1 MNTKMKALTLASG
14 VALLTCSLSVGIK
27 AADHGDGPLVS
38 VQRSG
43 DIGDIY
49 AFLDPNDNTR
59 LVLVLTTQGFI
70 VPGEAV
76 NFSVFDHQLSYGI
89 NFETTGDA
97 TPDQRIR
104 IRFSRKR
111 DAASNPQTA
120 TIRLRLL
127 NDASF
132 TAPTTVSNLSD
143 TSPTPVITDDPAT
156 GVRFFAGE
164 IDDPF
169 FFDIPGFARFVG
181 PALDQDPATTPDPA
195 MLQRG
200 RDTFAGYN
208 TLGIAL
214 SLPVSLFGTVA
225 NNVIGIHARTARL
238 DTQRQLDR
246 QGVPAINVALVPF
259 PRKDAYNRSSTEDDA
274 NGVFA
279 NDIIGTLRAL
289 GTNQANIDFLA
300 QLAVTRGDFLRLG
313 LNIQNQGPDGGNN
326 PEAAFPNGRR
336 LGDDVIDTIFT
347 VVTNGDITT
356 GDNTGPNERNLRD
369 AFPFVARTH
378 QPFASGT
385 LDDRTRN

>member
-1 MNTKMKALTLASG
+1 MNTKMKTLTLASG
-14 VALLTCSLSVGIK
+14 VALLTCSLSTGMIK

-38 VQRSG
+38 VGRSE

-120 TIRLRLL
+120 TIRLP
-127 NDASF
+127 NGASF
-132 TAPTTVSNLSD
+132 TALTTVSNLSD
-143 TSPTPVITDDPAT
+143 TSPTPVITDDPVT

-169 FFDIPGFARFVG
+169 FFDIPGFNRFVASVLAG
-181 PALDQDPATTPDPA
+181 TPDPA
-195 MLQRG
+195 LLQRG

-225 NNVIGIHARTARL
+225 NNEIGIHARTARL
-238 DTQRQLDR
+238 DTRRQLDR
-246 QGVPAINVALVPF
+246 QGVPAVNVALVPF
-259 PRKDAYNRSSTEDDA
+259 PRKDEYNRATTEDDA
-274 NGVFA
+274 AGRFA
-279 NDIIGTLRAL
+279 NDIIGTLQDL
-289 GTNQANIDFLA
+289 GTNQAGIDLLA
-300 QLAVTRGDFLRLG
+300 QVAVMRGDFLRLR

-336 LGDDVIDTIFT
+336 LGDDVIDTILT
-347 VVTNGDITT
+347 IVTNDAITT

-378 QPFASGT
+378 QPFAPGT

>member
-1 MNTKMKALTLASG
+1 MNTKMKTLTLASG
-14 VALLTCSLSVGIK
+14 VALLTFSLSVEMIK
-27 AADHGDGPLVS
+27 AADHGDGPFVS
-38 VQRSG
+38 VQRSA
-43 DIGDIY
+43 DLGDIY

-59 LVLVLTTQGFI
+59 LVVIITAQGFI

-111 DAASNPQTA
+111 VAGSNPQTA
-120 TIRLRLL
+120 TIRLP
-127 NDASF
+127 NGASF
-132 TAPTTVSNLSD
+132 DAPTTVSDLSG
-143 TSPTPVITDDPAT
+143 TSPAPVITTDPAT
-156 GVRFFAGE
+156 GVIFFAGE

-169 FFDIPGFARFVG
+169 FFDIPGFNRFIASVLAG
-181 PALDQDPATTPDPA
+181 TPDPTQ
-195 MLQRG
+195 LQRG

-225 NNVIGIHARTARL
+225 NNEIGISARTVRV
-238 DTQRQLDR
+238 DTQRQIDR
-246 QGVPAINVALVPF
+246 EGIPAVNVALVPF
-259 PRKDAYNRSSTEDDA
+259 PRKDAYNRASTEDDA

-279 NDIIGTLRAL
+279 NDIIGTLQAL
-289 GTNQANIDFLA
+289 GTNQAGIDLLA
-300 QLAVTRGDFLRLG
+300 QVAVTRGDFLRLR
-313 LNIQNQGPDGGNN
+313 LNVPNTGVDGGVN

-336 LGDDVIDTIFT
+336 LGDDVIDTILS
-347 VVTNGDITT
+347 VVTNGAITD
-356 GDNTGPNERNLRD
+356 GDNADSNERNLRD
-369 AFPFVARTH
+369 VFPFVARTH

>member
-1 MNTKMKALTLASG
+1 MDNHTNNTLCKAALAATVAGAIFLSG
-14 VALLTCSLSVGIK
+14 LPAGR
-27 AADHGDGPLVS
+27 AADHGDGPLIS

-49 AFLDPNDNTR
+49 AFLDPNDNSR

-89 NFETTGDA
+89 NFETTGNA

-111 DAASNPQTA
+111 DAGSNPQTA
-120 TIRLRLL
+120 TIRLP
-127 NDASF
+127 NGASF
-132 TAPTTVSNLSD
+132 TALTTVSDLSG
-143 TSPTPVITDDPAT
+143 TSPTPVITTDPAT
-156 GVRFFAGE
+156 GVIFFAGE

-169 FFDIPGFARFVG
+169 FFDIPGFNRFIASVLAG
-181 PALDQDPATTPDPA
+181 SADPTQ
-195 MLQRG
+195 LQRG

-225 NNVIGIHARTARL
+225 NNEIGIHARTARVE
-238 DTQRQLDR
+238 TGRQLDR
-246 QGVPAINVALVPF
+246 QGIPAVNVALVPF
-259 PRKDAYNRSSTEDDA
+259 PRKDAHNRASTEDDA

-279 NDIIGTLRAL
+279 NDIIGTLQAL
-289 GTNQANIDFLA
+289 GTNQNGIDLVR
-300 QLAVTRGDFLRLG
+300 QLAITRGDFLRLG
-313 LNIQNQGPDGGNN
+313 LNVQNLGPDGGIN
-326 PEAAFPNGRR
+326 PAAAFPNGRR
-336 LGDDVIDTIFT
+336 LRDDVIDTILN
-347 VVTNGDITT
+347 VVTNGVITT
-356 GDNTGPNERNLRD
+356 GDNVNSNQDRNLRD

-378 QPFASGT
+378 QPFAFGT
-385 LDDRTRN
+385 DDRTRN

>member
-1 MNTKMKALTLASG
+1 MNTKMKTLTLASG
-14 VALLTCSLSVGIK
+14 IALLTFNLSVGMIK
-27 AADHGDGPLVS
+27 AADHGDAPLAS
-38 VQRSG
+38 VGRSE

-70 VPGEAV
+70 VPSEAV

-97 TPDQRIR
+97 TVDQRIR
-104 IRFSRKR
+104 IQFSRKR
-111 DAASNPQTA
+111 DAATNPQTA

-127 NDASF
+127 NGASF

-143 TSPTPVITDDPAT
+143 TSPVPVITTDPAT
-156 GVRFFAGE
+156 GVMFFAGE

-169 FFDIPGFARFVG
+169 FFDIPGFNRFIASVLAG
-181 PALDQDPATTPDPA
+181 TPDPTL
-195 MLQRG
+195 LQRG
-200 RDTFAGYN
+200 RDSFAGYN
-208 TLGIAL
+208 TLGIVL

-225 NNVIGIHARTARL
+225 NNEIGIHARTARL

-246 QGVPAINVALVPF
+246 QGIPAVNVSLVPF
-259 PRKDAYNRSSTEDDA
+259 PRKDAHNRATTEDDA

-279 NDIIGTLRAL
+279 NDIVGTLQAL
-289 GTNQANIDFLA
+289 GTNQAGIDLLA

-313 LNIQNQGPDGGNN
+313 LDVPNTGIDGGVN
-326 PEAAFPNGRR
+326 PQAAFPNGRR
-336 LGDDVIDTIFT
+336 LGDDVIDTILT
-347 VVTNGDITT
+347 VVTNGVITT
-356 GDNTGPNERNLRD
+356 GDNAGPNERNLRD
-369 AFPFVARTH
+369 TFPFVARTH

-385 LDDRTRN
+385 DDRTRN

>member
-1 MNTKMKALTLASG
+1 MNTKMKTLTLASG
-14 VALLTCSLSVGIK
+14 VALLTCSLSVGMIK

-38 VQRSG
+38 VGRSE

-120 TIRLRLL
+120 TIRLP
-127 NDASF
+127 NGTSF
-132 TAPTTVSNLSD
+132 EAPTTVSDLSD
-143 TSPTPVITDDPAT
+143 TSPTPVITTDPAT
-156 GVRFFAGE
+156 GVMFFAGE

-169 FFDIPGFARFVG
+169 FFDIPGFNRFVASVLAG
-181 PALDQDPATTPDPA
+181 SADPTL
-195 MLQRG
+195 LQRG

-214 SLPVSLFGTVA
+214 SLPASLFGTVA

-238 DTQRQLDR
+238 DTRRQLDR
-246 QGVPAINVALVPF
+246 QGVPAVNVALVPF
-259 PRKDAYNRSSTEDDA
+259 PRKDAYNRASTEDDA

-279 NDIIGTLRAL
+279 DDIIGTLQAL
-289 GTNQANIDFLA
+289 GTNQDGINLLA
-300 QLAVTRGDFLRLG
+300 LVAVTRGDFLRLDLTVPNTG
-313 LNIQNQGPDGGNN
+313 ADGGVN

-336 LGDDVIDTIFT
+336 LGDDVIDTILN
-347 VVTNGDITT
+347 VVTNGTITT
-356 GDNTGPNERNLRD
+356 GDNVNSNERNLRD

-378 QPFASGT
+378 QPFAPGT

>member
-1 MNTKMKALTLASG
+1 MNTKMKTLTLASG
-14 VALLTCSLSVGIK
+14 IALLTFNLSVGMIK
-27 AADHGDGPLVS
+27 AADHGDAPFAS
-38 VQRSG
+38 VGRSE

-49 AFLDPNDNTR
+49 AFLDPNDNDR

-111 DAASNPQTA
+111 DAGSNPQTA
-120 TIRLRLL
+120 TIRLP
-127 NDASF
+127 NGASF
-132 TAPTTVSNLSD
+132 TALTTVSDLSG

-169 FFDIPGFARFVG
+169 FFDIPGFNRFVASVLAG
-181 PALDQDPATTPDPA
+181 SADPSQ
-195 MLQRG
+195 LQRG

-214 SLPVSLFGTVA
+214 SLPVSLFGTVT
-225 NNVIGIHARTARL
+225 NNEIGISARTVRV
-238 DTQRQLDR
+238 DTQRQIDR
-246 QGVPAINVALVPF
+246 EGIPAVNVALVPF
-259 PRKDAYNRSSTEDDA
+259 PRKDAYNRASTEDDA

-279 NDIIGTLRAL
+279 SDIIGTLQAL
-289 GTNQANIDFLA
+289 GTNQDGINLLA

-313 LNIQNQGPDGGNN
+313 LDVQNLGPDGGVN
-326 PEAAFPNGRR
+326 PGAGFPDNGRR
-336 LGDDVIDTIFT
+336 LGDDVIDTILN
-347 VVTNGDITT
+347 VVTNGAITT
-356 GDNTGPNERNLRD
+356 GDNVNSNERNLRD

-378 QPFASGT
+378 QPFPPGT
-385 LDDRTRN
+385 LDHRTRN

>member
-70 VPGEAV
+70 VPGEAI

-97 TPDQRIR
+97 TPDRRIR

-111 DAASNPQTA
+111 NAASDPQTA
-120 TIRLRLL
+120 TIRLP
-127 NDASF
+127 NGASF
-132 TAPTTVSNLSD
+132 EAPTTVSDLSD
-143 TSPTPVITDDPAT
+143 TSPTPVITIDPAT
-156 GVRFFAGE
+156 GVMFFAGE

-169 FFDIPGFARFVG
+169 FFDIPGFNRFV
-181 PALDQDPATTPDPA
+181 ASVLAESADPTQ
-195 MLQRG
+195 LQRG

-238 DTQRQLDR
+238 DTRRQLDR
-246 QGVPAINVALVPF
+246 QGVPAVNVALVPF
-259 PRKDAYNRSSTEDDA
+259 PRKDEYNRATTEDDA
-274 NGVFA
+274 AGRFA
-279 NDIIGTLRAL
+279 SDIVGTLQAL
-289 GTNQANIDFLA
+289 GTNQAGIDRLA
-300 QLAVTRGDFLRLG
+300 QLAVMRGDFLRLG

-336 LGDDVIDTIFT
+336 LGDDVIDTILT
-347 VVTNGDITT
+347 VVTNGTITT
-356 GDNTGPNERNLRD
+356 GDNVNSNERNLRN

-378 QPFASGT
+378 QPFAPGT